1 MAITIAQ
8 INSAIHDTFANN
20 LTTIDYTQNYD
31 TLTEGLANTPLL
43 QVYWNSLNPVSE
55 GSATDRRTFGGGGV
69 KPMRNKRFIFNA
81 DLYLDP
87 RSDIDRNFAQMLPI
101 VDEINNIL
109 ENQDD
114 TPYFGLAGI
123 QSYTW
128 SCQRG
133 NIDYAQVSYPVVQ
146 WVIEINVF

>member
-20 LTTIDYTQNYD
+20 LTTIDYTQDYD

-55 GSATDRRTFGGGGV
+55 GSSTDRRSFGSATV
-69 KPMRNKRFIFNA
+69 KPIRTKRYLFNA

-114 TPYFGLAGI
+114 EPYFGLSGI
-123 QSYTW
+123 KSYTW

-133 NIDYAQVSYPVVQ
+133 NIEYAQTSYPVVQ
-146 WVIEINVF
+146 WVIEIYVF

>member
-20 LTTIDYTQNYD
+20 LTTIDYTQDYD
-31 TLTEGLANTPLL
+31 NLTEGLANTPLL
-43 QVYWNSLNPVSE
+43 QVYWNTLNPVSE
-55 GSATDRRTFGGGGV
+55 GSSTDRRTFSGGS
-69 KPMRNKRFIFNA
+69 KPIRTKRYLFNV

-87 RSDIDRNFAQMLPI
+87 RSDIDRNFSQMLPI
-101 VDEINNIL
+101 VDEINDIL
-109 ENQDD
+109 EEQDEQ
-114 TPYFGLAGI
+114 PYFGLAGI

-133 NIDYAQVSYPVVQ
+133 NIEYAQVLYPVVQ
-146 WVIEINVF
+146 WVIEIYVF

>member
-20 LTTIDYTQNYD
+20 LTTIDYTQDYD
-31 TLTEGLANTPLL
+31 SLTEGLANTPLL

-55 GSATDRRTFGGGGV
+55 GSSTDRRSFSGAGA
-69 KPMRNKRFIFNA
+69 KPIRTKRFLFNA

-87 RSDIDRNFAQMLPI
+87 RSDIDRNFTQMLPI

-109 ENQDD
+109 ENQDNE
-114 TPYFGLAGI
+114 PYFGLVNI
-123 QSYTW
+123 KSYTW

-133 NIDYAQVSYPVVQ
+133 NIDYAQISYPVVQ
-146 WVIEINVF
+146 WVIEIYVF